1 MVSASTHHHVG
12 ERGGVGAVE
21 YNHFGESAS
30 THHHVVERGGVGAVE
45 YDHFGESASNS
56 PSCW

>member
-1 MVSASTHHHVG
+1 MLVSA
-12 ERGGVGAVE
+12 GGVGAVE

-30 THHHVVERGGVGAVE
+30 THHHVGERGGVGAVE
-45 YDHFGESASNS
+45 DYYCGECKYS